1 VWKSCLKKAL
11 CVLVPI
17 IGNSGLV
24 SLPDIYCEDAVSL
37 KPLSCFVDV
46 NAPGYQPNPNFR
58 IGASKAAVTC
68 YCLFLVDVMSPNE
81 EG

>member
-17 IGNSGLV
+17 GNSGLV
-24 SLPDIYCEDAVSL
+24 SLPDIYCEDVVTL

-58 IGASKAAVTC
+58 IGASKAAVTS
-68 YCLFLVDVMSPNE
+68 YCLFLADIMSPNE